1 MGNELRSSDGA
12 SNQPE
17 TGTLTLSVEALA
29 KYRDDPAR
37 LRLVRQSLARA
48 FSGEDDP
55 PIGPEALASWHE
67 QARRA
72 HELVTRRLVELGE
85 PIEFP

>member
-17 TGTLTLSVEALA
+17 TGTLTPGVEALA

-37 LRLVRQSLARA
+37 LRLVRQSLARMYA
-48 FSGEDDP
+48 GEDDP
-55 PIGPEALASWHE
+55 QIGPEALKTWHD
-67 QARRA
+67 Q
-72 HELVTRRLVELGE
+72 
-85 PIEFP
+85 